1 MQCAIRVR
9 RDNGNHKKNDL
20 PNRIP
25 GKPPETP
32 TRAAQ
37 SRSLALII
45 KKYALVWHECPK
57 SVPKVSQKCLKV
69 YQKGVKSVRKRHKSV
84 TKASQKRH
92 KSVSRASQK
101 RHKSF
106 SERFECASNV
116 FQSVSRVLC
125 YVHSICCIP
134 YGVLEHLFF
143 DTPLQRNACFS
154 LLGTVVQLCRCIMAG
169 LPSWVNEHPVST
181 Q

>member
-1 MQCAIRVR
+1 MPLYGTSA
-9 RDNGNHKKNDL
+9 
-20 PNRIP
+20 
-25 GKPPETP
+25 
-32 TRAAQ
+32 
-37 SRSLALII
+37 
-45 KKYALVWHECPK
+45 
-57 SVPKVSQKCLKV
+57 PKVSQKCRKSAS
-69 YQKGVKSVRKRHKSV
+69 KCVKRVSKASESV
-84 TKASQKRH
+84 TKALHKRYKSVTQALQKRY
-92 KSVSRASQK
+92 
-101 RHKSF
+101 KSF